1 MGHKYEPIPR
11 KGDKY
16 KKAWGYELW
25 IVNHDAYCGKLLVF
39 NKDKKFSMHYHM
51 IKEESWCVAKGEFE
65 YRWINTE
72 TAETKVTW
80 LEEGDIVDLER
91 GQPHQLI
98 ALTEGATIFE
108 VSTKHYEEDSY
119 RVVKGDSQHG

>member
-1 MGHKYEPIPR
+1 MGHKYEPTPR

-16 KKAWGYELW
+16 EKAWGYELW

-51 IKEESWCVAKGEFE
+51 IKEESWYVTKGEFE

-80 LEEGDIVDLER
+80 LEEGDIVDLKR

>member
-16 KKAWGYELW
+16 EKAWGYELW

-51 IKEESWCVAKGEFE
+51 IKEESWYIVKGEFE

-80 LEEGDIVDLER
+80 LEEGDIVDLEC